1 MVAGDDRYLVG
12 GLMRGLD
19 VLRCFDRE
27 HPTLSL
33 GDVARQLGIRPVSV
47 EALLMSDRTLERR
60 CAEIRALLG
69 FREATVAD
77 GPMSSA
83 FKDLV

>member
-1 MVAGDDRYLVG
+1 MLRLFFCAHGRFPRASEEIESSAVA
-12 GLMRGLD
+12 
-19 VLRCFDRE
+19 
-27 HPTLSL
+27 
-33 GDVARQLGIRPVSV
+33 DVARQLGIRPVSV